1 MSETQIEAYDKEALV
16 QRNPHADFP
25 AIEATRP
32 NYDPTT
38 FWIPTKTPKPS
49 WKPGDGASMDGW
61 HGKRMVT
68 IDPHEPGRT
77 SNQNYKLMIST
88 TVPRPIALVSTISAD
103 GKRQN
108 LAPYSYASSYTPLA
122 PLLSYL
128 IFLTHSRYFNNVASD
143 PPMYSI
149 SFAGKDAN
157 DSLTNLLET
166 EEMCISIVSDW
177 FLEAAN
183 FTSVNT
189 PPHLSEWPLAGLHP
203 LKSSKVRPPHVAES
217 AFSMEC
223 KLYSVTP
230 LFSKSKVNEDGTPE
244 RANTLVL
251 VEAVMFHARE
261 DAIDQKRETVDL
273 KVLRPV
279 WRGGGIT
286 YGTCFG
292 GWETPRPDSFR
303 ALRETQ
309 PIKSILQTME

>member
-1 MSETQIEAYDKEALV
+1 
-16 QRNPHADFP
+16 
-25 AIEATRP
+25 
-32 NYDPTT
+32 
-38 FWIPTKTPKPS
+38 
-49 WKPGDGASMDGW
+49 
-61 HGKRMVT
+61 
-68 IDPHEPGRT
+68 
-77 SNQNYKLMIST
+77 
-88 TVPRPIALVSTISAD
+88 
-103 GKRQN
+103 
-108 LAPYSYASSYTPLA
+108 
-122 PLLSYL
+122 
-128 IFLTHSRYFNNVASD
+128 VASD

-149 SFAGKDAN
+149 SFAGKEAN

-166 EEMCISIVSDW
+166 GELCISIVSDW

-223 KLYSVTP
+223 KLHSVTP
-230 LFSKSKVNEDGTPE
+230 LFSKTKVNNDGTPE

-251 VEAVMFHARE
+251 VEAVLFHARE
-261 DAIDQKRETVDL
+261 DAIDRKRETVDI

-303 ALRETQ
+303 ALREIQ
-309 PIKSILQTME
+309 PIKDILQTIESLG